1 MRQFQNKISDI
12 ISRSGLNINTISKT
26 SGISNTY
33 LNKLVQGNINRPGKD
48 KIASTLLAL
57 NFTIGEINAVLV
69 DYDYR
74 PLASPDIAEILNN
87 NNKRKIEG
95 NTLPLYESIHGKLL
109 LAHMERLGGDK
120 ILVKETPSVLFMPE
134 KLYFQDNITPE
145 KIPDA
150 REFYAELMRAL
161 FRERKKV
168 FYRSIEKGCRFET
181 FICRNCLESYLK
193 RNLDPG
199 LGDRSGNHRRLIVQY
214 FANVLGAVKSNPD
227 QHRIRIVDRCCHFVF
242 QIQGADLAKPK
253 VFFFGKQPI
262 DHKANVMQQALQGFA
277 SDAATMIALYLQE
290 TELCRSTVIQE
301 IEENYPDNFTRYIS
315 RQFSSMGLAMKLETA
330 AEEVGRGGELVFF

>member
-1 MRQFQNKISDI
+1 MRQFPNKIREI
-12 ISRSGLNINTISKT
+12 ISKSGLNINTISKT

-57 NFTIGEINAVLV
+57 NFTIGEINAVLA
-69 DYDYR
+69 DYDYQ
-74 PLASPDIAEILNN
+74 PLVRPDIAEILNN

-120 ILVKETPSVLFMPE
+120 VLVKETPSVLFMPE
-134 KLYFQDNITPE
+134 KLYFQDNSIPE
-145 KIPDA
+145 KYQEA
-150 REFYAELMRAL
+150 RVFYGELMKAL

-168 FYRSIEKGCRFET
+168 FYRSIKKGCRFET
-181 FICRNCLESYLK
+181 FICRECLESYLK
-193 RNLDPG
+193 RNLDPE
-199 LGDRSGNHRRLIVQY
+199 LGDRTGNHRRLIVQY
-214 FANVLGAVKSNPD
+214 FANVLGAVRRNPD
-227 QHRIRIVDRCCHFVF
+227 QHRIRIVNRCCYFVF
-242 QIQGADLAKPK
+242 QIQGADLEKPK

-262 DHKANVMQQALQGFA
+262 DHKTSVMQQALQGFA

-290 TELCRSTVIQE
+290 AELCRRTVNHE
-301 IEENYPDNFTRYIS
+301 IEKNYPGNFIKYIS
-315 RQFSSMGLAMKLETA
+315 EQFSSMGLGMELETA
-330 AEEVGRGGELVFF
+330 VKEVSRGDQRVFF